1 MNSKYTGTL
10 ESTIKN
16 MYRTKQVEQPIEETG
31 HADVASMKQKV
42 EVAFNAVSKMKDNL
56 NKIPDEGNL
65 PTWWTNKVAV
75 AVDKLDGMSDYLDTT
90 NKTEALDPVNPKAV
104 KKKFDDRKDKD
115 IDNDGDTD
123 STDKYLHKKRKA
135 ISKAIKKDE
144 QNGKKDS
151 IEVNPKDDNQAE
163 AMKPKTEKVEIPD
176 KMTTKLD
183 KIVKSLKKSVKG
195 HAKQAQTIGKL
206 AGMDKVDER
215 ALTDKEMK
223 KREDVAQAIKRDN
236 PKMPM
241 DQKMAIATSVAK
253 KTKGEDI
260 IRHADVKMVKF
271 KDPATGQMRFKR
283 QRPEIKVGEAK
294 MGAKTTMVTP
304 KGKEAVRRIP
314 VKHLAKYLKKGYVEA
329 EAVVEAVSEAM
340 NYKVSIEDL
349 PDFYI
354 SADNPG
360 EVKIKMR
367 KLLKKP
373 NMLQNVQRVPDA
385 AMKKHFRLK
394 AQGKEEDEQSTQK
407 ESIMSENKLV
417 NEVSRILSSGRM
429 NVFRDARKM
438 EEEIVIDEKMSSK
451 EKMAKGLYNEK
462 GMTDKAPGDQDA
474 GAKAMQSKVV
484 ADKQKAQDKKIP
496 QGAST
501 LHMCAKNVMHEKYG
515 RGECIYGMHADPDEN
530 GHVSHY
536 DIMFNHGIEKDMS
549 ITECEVLHERNHGM
563 KGHNKDKKE
572 K

>member
-135 ISKAIKKDE
+135 ISKAIKGEGVEVKEMRPQGKTHFQGFNKRKEMGIKSDPKKAKAAMANIFKKKNE
-144 QNGKKDS
+144 QTGKKDS

-206 AGMDKVDER
+206 AGMDKVDKASTRMNER

-223 KREDVAQAIKRDN
+223 KREDVAQAIK
-236 PKMPM
+236 
-241 DQKMAIATSVAK
+241 
-253 KTKGEDI
+253 
-260 IRHADVKMVKF
+260 
-271 KDPATGQMRFKR
+271 KR
-283 QRPEIKVGEAK
+283 
-294 MGAKTTMVTP
+294 
-304 KGKEAVRRIP
+304 
-314 VKHLAKYLKKGYVEA
+314 
-329 EAVVEAVSEAM
+329 
-340 NYKVSIEDL
+340 
-349 PDFYI
+349 
-354 SADNPG
+354 
-360 EVKIKMR
+360 
-367 KLLKKP
+367 
-373 NMLQNVQRVPDA
+373 
-385 AMKKHFRLK
+385 
-394 AQGKEEDEQSTQK
+394 
-407 ESIMSENKLV
+407 
-417 NEVSRILSSGRM
+417 
-429 NVFRDARKM
+429 
-438 EEEIVIDEKMSSK
+438 
-451 EKMAKGLYNEK
+451 
-462 GMTDKAPGDQDA
+462 
-474 GAKAMQSKVV
+474 
-484 ADKQKAQDKKIP
+484 
-496 QGAST
+496 
-501 LHMCAKNVMHEKYG
+501 
-515 RGECIYGMHADPDEN
+515 
-530 GHVSHY
+530 
-536 DIMFNHGIEKDMS
+536 
-549 ITECEVLHERNHGM
+549 
-563 KGHNKDKKE
+563 
-572 K
+572 